1 MLALLARKIC
11 TKSLN
16 NNMVMNL
23 PKDTFLAGVQI
34 SPRRQM
40 RQQSAKGGK
49 KVNCT
54 PVGTARQ
61 HNWLGTPDAR
71 EDPVE
76 ISNNSNVRYK

>member
-1 MLALLARKIC
+1 VCNEQGSSSDPNCNKKYYMLALLARKIC

-49 KVNCT
+49 KVDCT
-54 PVGTARQ
+54 PVGTAQQ
-61 HNWLGTPDAR
+61 HN
-71 EDPVE
+71 
-76 ISNNSNVRYK
+76 